1 MDNRKHLIE
10 KSLAEKKCVDD
21 NQYYYQQETE
31 MVPVII
37 CRITVYPRKNLM
49 VIRGHNLT
57 APWLLMTSL
66 TAHRT
71 LVLKYLA
78 WIFEAVL
85 SDISKTSAF
94 VKKT

>member
-1 MDNRKHLIE
+1 MRGR
-10 KSLAEKKCVDD
+10 
-21 NQYYYQQETE
+21 Q
-31 MVPVII
+31 PVLLPTGNGNGAL
-37 CRITVYPRKNLM
+37 TVYPRKNLM

-66 TAHRT
+66 TAHCT